1 VHGIV
6 TSKNGV
12 MHVKSRPGAGSTF
25 EIYFPELD
33 PASAFRDDGRT
44 AALARG
50 RGETVLIVDD
60 DPQLVLLGEEMV
72 AVLGYEPVGFDRSS
86 AALDAFRADPKRF
99 DLVLT
104 DEIMV
109 EMTGTELARTLHAMR
124 TDVPIVLMTGEGN
137 PLEADRLQAAG
148 IREVLRKPLMLNSLA
163 DCLARLMGTA

>member
-12 MHVKSRPGAGSTF
+12 MNVKSRPGAGTTF
-25 EIYFPELD
+25 EIYFPQLD
-33 PASAFRDDGRT
+33 PASAFKDGKA
-44 AALARG
+44 AALARSHG
-50 RGETVLIVDD
+50 KTILIVDD

-104 DEIMV
+104 DELLI
-109 EMTGTELARTLHAMR
+109 EMTGTELARALHAVR
-124 TDVPIVLMTGEGN
+124 PDVPIVLMAGEGN
-137 PLEADRLQAAG
+137 PLEAGRLQAAG
-148 IREVLRKPLMLNSLA
+148 IREVLRKPLILSSIA
-163 DCLARLMGTA
+163 DCLARLMCTA